1 MAFAGR
7 RRSRGWGPGI
17 GHRRRGTEV
26 ARRVKV
32 LGTFHDAKMARTV
45 GHAKR

>member
-1 MAFAGR
+1 
-7 RRSRGWGPGI
+7 
-17 GHRRRGTEV
+17 V